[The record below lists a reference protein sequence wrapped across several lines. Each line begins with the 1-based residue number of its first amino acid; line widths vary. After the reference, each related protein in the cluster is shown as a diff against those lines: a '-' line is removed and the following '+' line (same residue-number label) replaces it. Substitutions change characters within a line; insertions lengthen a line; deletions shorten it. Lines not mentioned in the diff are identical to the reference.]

1 MIGKLRRYGVGV
13 VGFVGLAVAH
23 YFGLFVAPGEA
34 MMGDVG
40 RILYIHP
47 QTAQASMICFLAA
60 FVCAVGSLWT
70 GKSGWDD
77 AMASF
82 AEVGVL
88 LGVLLLAQ
96 GCLWAKPTW
105 GVYWVWSPRLITSA
119 VMVLSFAGVL
129 ILRRLVEDP
138 ARRATWSAVAAII
151 SAADVPIV
159 WFSVKWWR
167 DQHQMQSDVAKDFAQ
182 TFAWVA
188 HTSWFAVMLLT
199 GWLVWLR
206 YRLARV
212 ERAHLETAADLPAR
226 AAPLNLDG
234 GGEG

>member
-1 MIGKLRRYGVGV
+1 VGV
-13 VGFVGLAVAH
+13 LAFIGLAIAH
-23 YFGLFVAPGEA
+23 YFGLFVAPSEA

-47 QTAQASMICFLAA
+47 QTAQAAMLCFLGA
-60 FVCAVGSLWT
+60 FVCAVGSLWS
-70 GKSGWDD
+70 GKTGWDD

-119 VMVLSFAGVL
+119 IMVLSFVGVL
-129 ILRRLVEDP
+129 VLRRLVDDP
-138 ARRATWSAVAAII
+138 VRRATWSAVAAIV

-167 DQHQMQSDVAKDFAQ
+167 DQHQMQSDAASDFAN
-182 TFAWVA
+182 TFRWVA
-188 HTSWFAVMLLT
+188 HASWICVMVLA
-199 GWLVWLR
+199 GWMIWLR
-206 YRLARV
+206 YRLARA
-212 ERAHLETAADLPAR
+212 ERLRFETAAGLPPR
-226 AAPLNLDG
+226 AAPLVLEKG
-234 GGEG
+234 ASS